1 MIMLIL
7 FSALGYPVDLK
18 IELVEPRDTFYTD
31 VEDVTLRVEAI
42 NISPNPVPMECP
54 FDNPGEHYLQNTN
67 LFRFLDLEIVDEKG
81 NLVEYEESGHFDLY
95 GKLNPRPPV
104 DTLAPGESVFF
115 YITFSAGGYLLWKH
129 PGWCTIQKARFNLPD
144 STYYED
150 TLTIRLYSKRCY
162 TSCSEEFNE
171 ALKMC
176 HMLAGLFPGATHEEK
191 LEKQRKARELFVQTY
206 PDHPA
211 VKGVLR
217 GLGPKYT
224 DPELLKPAVLNFPE
238 YCLARGILDGY
249 KKQDEAFYWEIIGEM
264 RKMKDRPMLQQLL
277 KDKGLLTEDQ
287 K

>member
-1 MIMLIL
+1 
-7 FSALGYPVDLK
+7 
-18 IELVEPRDTFYTD
+18 
-31 VEDVTLRVEAI
+31 
-42 NISPNPVPMECP
+42 
-54 FDNPGEHYLQNTN
+54 
-67 LFRFLDLEIVDEKG
+67 
-81 NLVEYEESGHFDLY
+81 
-95 GKLNPRPPV
+95 
-104 DTLAPGESVFF
+104 
-115 YITFSAGGYLLWKH
+115 
-129 PGWCTIQKARFNLPD
+129 
-144 STYYED
+144 
-150 TLTIRLYSKRCY
+150 
-162 TSCSEEFNE
+162 
-171 ALKMC
+171 MC